1 MRKVG
6 MEWNI
11 KLCATVTMSGRLCFS
26 FAVCVVTF
34 AFKSVDILYDTITT
48 THTLA

>member
-1 MRKVG
+1 

-11 KLCATVTMSGRLCFS
+11 KLCATAVGVTMSGTLCCS

-34 AFKSVDILYDTITT
+34 AFKSVDILYDTTT
-48 THTLA
+48 STHTLS